1 MRDPSRIDGM
11 LREIGWHWKRMPD
24 LRLGQLL
31 INAYDVN
38 ATIPD
43 HDIYNVEDDALLEM
57 VREMHERVE
66 SDENG

>member
-31 INAYDVN
+31 IDAYSVSGNAFS
-38 ATIPD
+38 PD
-43 HDIYNVEDDALLEM
+43 IFNVEDDVLLEM
-57 VREMHERVE
+57 VREFSEKAEDGRA
-66 SDENG
+66 

>member
-1 MRDPSRIDGM
+1 
-11 LREIGWHWKRMPD
+11 MPD